1 MGLRYCLGSGGLG
14 MRVILSAALSLGL
27 IGCWGGDPE
36 FRGVRITLSNEPASL
51 DPSLAEDGTALRILA
66 NTSDGL
72 MGYDSQGKL
81 ETRLA
86 SAVRVS
92 PDHRQFEFDL
102 RPGALWSDGV
112 PVKAE
117 DFVVGIER
125 TLSPKTAARLGDL
138 LLPIEGARAF
148 RASGGKLK
156 GLEARGN
163 TLIVRTAEAAPYF
176 VHAMTLPVA
185 LPQRSDILERA
196 NGVWPKDA
204 PVTGAYFLR
213 EHIASQRLEF
223 HPNPKYW
230 AFDPAA
236 LPLRLL
242 QVPDE
247 STGLNLFA
255 AGKLDVLTRVPAL
268 DFPKL
273 RAEGK
278 VQVHPFRA
286 TYYLA
291 FNVRKAPFDRAEWRR
306 AVSRAIRK
314 EEITRM
320 LATGETPASAWI
332 AEGLEGYYP
341 FQAQSAEPRAPGQW
355 KELVRIGFDS
365 NSRNTLILEKVQ
377 QDLKRVGLS
386 VVLENADWKT
396 YLKRLRT
403 DPPQIYR
410 FGWLAPFEDPVPHL
424 EVFLTGNPNNYT
436 GASLPK
442 YDALV
447 ARVRRTPPGA
457 ERARLILEAQKILVE
472 EEAIVVPLYHYVQTH
487 MASPRLQGFAVNPY
501 GQVKWSAL
509 RLIAANA
516 GGDSRE

>member
-1 MGLRYCLGSGGLG
+1 
-14 MRVILSAALSLGL
+14 MRVIFILALVLS
-27 IGCWGGDPE
+27 GCWGGSPE
-36 FRGVRITLSNEPASL
+36 FQGVRITLSNEPASL

-81 ETRLA
+81 EPRLA
-86 SAVRVS
+86 VAVRVS

-102 RPGALWSDGV
+102 RAGALWSDGV
-112 PVKAE
+112 EVSPE
-117 DFVVGIER
+117 HFVTGIER

-138 LLPIEGARAF
+138 LMPIEGAREF
-148 RASGGKLK
+148 RASGGALR
-156 GLEARGN
+156 GLEVRGR
-163 TLIVRTAEAAPYF
+163 TLVVRTAEPAPYF

-185 LPQRSDILERA
+185 LPQRKDVLERSG
-196 NGVWPKDA
+196 GVWPKDA

-213 EHIASQRLEF
+213 EHVAAQRLEF

-236 LPLRLL
+236 LPLRLV

-255 AGKLDVLTRVPAL
+255 TGKLEVLTRVPAL

-278 VQVHPFRA
+278 VHVHPFRA

-291 FNVRKAPFDRAEWRR
+291 FNVRKAPFDRVEWRR

-314 EEITRM
+314 AEITQM
-320 LATGETPASAWI
+320 LGTGETPASAWV

-341 FQAQSAEPRAPGQW
+341 FHAESSEPRAPGAW
-355 KELVRIGFDS
+355 KEPVKIGFDS

-377 QDLKRVGLS
+377 QDLKRLGLT

-457 ERARLILEAQKILVE
+457 ERERLVREAQKILVD

-487 MASPRLQGFAVNPY
+487 MASSRLQGFAVNPY
-501 GQVKWSAL
+501 GQVKWNRL
-509 RLIAANA
+509 RL
-516 GGDSRE
+516 SE